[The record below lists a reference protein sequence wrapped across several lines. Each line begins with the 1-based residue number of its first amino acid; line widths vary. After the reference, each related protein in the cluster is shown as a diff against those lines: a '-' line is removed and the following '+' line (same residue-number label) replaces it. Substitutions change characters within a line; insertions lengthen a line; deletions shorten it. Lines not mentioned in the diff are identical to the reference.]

1 MLETLP
7 YLCFV
12 ALTIEQLSKREGGKK
27 QRMEWD
33 GMGSYWGGGRTLS
46 RHDCRKFVF
55 LLIEYILHFLL
66 SHPIPFT
73 LTT

>member
-1 MLETLP
+1 
-7 YLCFV
+7 
-12 ALTIEQLSKREGGKK
+12 
-27 QRMEWD
+27 
-33 GMGSYWGGGRTLS
+33 MGSYWGGGRTLS
-46 RHDCRKFVF
+46 GHDSRKFEVL

>member
-12 ALTIEQLSKREGGKK
+12 ALTIEQLSKRGGGE

-33 GMGSYWGGGRTLS
+33 G
-46 RHDCRKFVF
+46 K
-55 LLIEYILHFLL
+55 LLGWWKD
-66 SHPIPFT
+66 T
-73 LTT
+73 VQT